1 MRRFDQNASMDGI
14 LRLSGKKK
22 QEKIL
27 SWKLVTKDIAYTLR
41 SNAMWFKECVFEIFL
56 SERQLRWRMIMS
68 VDSIGRRNTCL
79 QSTCRSLETQCL
91 SRTLIQA

>member
-1 MRRFDQNASMDGI
+1 
-14 LRLSGKKK
+14 
-22 QEKIL
+22 
-27 SWKLVTKDIAYTLR
+27 
-41 SNAMWFKECVFEIFL
+41 MWFKECVFEIFL
-56 SERQLRWRMIMS
+56 SELQLRWRMIMS